1 LSELFFARHNVLTPE
16 TIAMRLSWGL
26 ALLASVA
33 CVAAQNPETNSPTSS
48 PTGFRFEAIGNK
60 SLGLWEEDRP
70 VFVYHFGAVTSS
82 NAPNARS
89 RSNYFHPLYG
99 LDGEVLT
106 DDFPQDHDYHRGLY
120 WAWSHIRVG
129 DQEYDSWSLRG
140 IRYEFQRWLAKEARS
155 DGVRLGVENGWFV
168 GDKQIMRETVWVQVH
183 PRSASSRAIDLELR
197 WTPTDHPVR
206 LLGAAG
212 KSYGGL
218 TLRFGPRSK
227 TMITVPGG
235 RTSGDLV
242 VSNLPWADLS
252 GDLKKGSGDL
262 SGVAVFVNPGHPDYP
277 PTWMTRHYGL
287 LAAGWPGVTPKT
299 LPAGEPVTCRYR
311 IWIHRG
317 TPDAGEI
324 QRAYA
329 DYCATERRHSEGK
342 Q

>member
-1 LSELFFARHNVLTPE
+1 VKRFSSSKVVNIE
-16 TIAMRLSWGL
+16 TICRRLSWEL
-26 ALLASVA
+26 ALLVSGAAAV
-33 CVAAQNPETNSPTSS
+33 AQNPAPKSS
-48 PTGFRFEAIGNK
+48 TAPLDNFRFETIGNK
-60 SLGLWEEDRP
+60 SLGLWEGDRP

-106 DDFPQDHDYHRGLY
+106 DDFPKDHDYHRGLY
-120 WAWSHIRVG
+120 WGWSHIRIA

-140 IRYEFQRWLAKEARS
+140 IRYEFQRWLAKETRPGGA
-155 DGVRLGVENGWFV
+155 RLGVETGWFV
-168 GDKQIMRETVWVQVH
+168 GNKQIMRETVWTLVH
-183 PRSASSRAIDLELR
+183 ASSASNRAIDFELT
-197 WTPTDHPVR
+197 WTPTDRPVT
-206 LLGAAG
+206 LSGAEG

-227 TMITVPGG
+227 TTITVPGG

-242 VSNLPWADLS
+242 VTNLPWADLS
-252 GDLKKGSGDL
+252 GDLKKDSGDL
-262 SGVAVFVNPGHPDYP
+262 SGIALFVDSRHPDFP

-287 LAAGWPGVTPKT
+287 LAVGWPGITPKT
-299 LPAGEPVTCRYR
+299 LPDGESVTCRYR

-317 TPDAGEI
+317 SPDAAEI

-329 DYCATERRHSEGK
+329 DYCDVARPQRGGK
-342 Q
+342 E

>member
-1 LSELFFARHNVLTPE
+1 MLTPE

-26 ALLASVA
+26 ALLASIA
-33 CVAAQNPETNSPTSS
+33 SAAAPNPETKSPAAS
-48 PTGFRFEAIGNK
+48 PTGFRFEAIGDK
-60 SLGLWEEDRP
+60 SLGLWEGDRP

-129 DQEYDSWSLRG
+129 DQEHDSWSLRG

-183 PRSASSRAIDLELR
+183 PRSAAGRAIDLELT
-197 WTPTDHPVR
+197 WTPTDRPVR
-206 LLGAAG
+206 LLGAEG

-242 VSNLPWADLS
+242 VTNLPWADLS

-262 SGVAVFVNPGHPDYP
+262 SGIAVFVNPGHPDYP

-287 LAAGWPGVTPKT
+287 LAVGWPGVTPKT
-299 LPAGEPVTCRYR
+299 LSAGEPVTCRYR

-317 TPDAGEI
+317 TPDAAEI

-329 DYCATERRHSEGK
+329 DYCTTARRRRADKE
-342 Q
+342 